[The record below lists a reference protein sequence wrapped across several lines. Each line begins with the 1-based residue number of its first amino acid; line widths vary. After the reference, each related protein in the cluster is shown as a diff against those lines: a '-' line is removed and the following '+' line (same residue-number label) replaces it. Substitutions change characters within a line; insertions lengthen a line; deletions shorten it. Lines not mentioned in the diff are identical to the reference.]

1 MDGLVFI
8 IIALVFVFL
17 DIKNGT
23 IDSTEKEQ
31 LVLED
36 ETRVAKVNELYY
48 DDPNAFSLIINAL
61 GFPKG
66 VE

>member
-17 DIKNGT
+17 DMKNGT